1 MGLISRVSSRT
12 YRYFCML
19 RRVIAIS
26 KRSFTVRYDEPQY
39 LQKCIQEI
47 EDELQD
53 KAPLSTSVIGMKS
66 LLETSFD
73 FEKILGQN
81 MAFMTHFLRSG
92 HPLVNVAKSISRNDS
107 PTAEINNAESYPVP
121 LNMRGMIIAMLGNSL
136 QTDET
141 ADSEPILADV
151 YGLISAAFNIHRN
164 ILPDSTSKEILTR
177 TNKLAVLVGDCCLS
191 KAAELV
197 SSLDRPEIVDKVAET
212 LTQISQLSY
221 QNQDYSGHLFIECC
235 ESVAILHSPNSSVHE
250 NITGFASN
258 FHQAYLSILSK
269 QYPKALGH
277 KLTCLEFIKALNLEK
292 RKRRL
297 IDETVHA
304 FLPMSLLDKDQLENI
319 NQPMSKIE
327 SKPKD
332 FPFL

>member
-1 MGLISRVSSRT
+1 
-12 YRYFCML
+12 ML

-47 EDELQD
+47 EDQLQE

-66 LLETSFD
+66 LLETSFN
-73 FEKILGQN
+73 FEKLLGQN
-81 MAFMTHFLRSG
+81 MAFMTHFMRSG
-92 HPLVNVAKSISRNDS
+92 HPLVDVAKSISRNDS
-107 PTAEINNAESYPVP
+107 PTAEITNAESYPVP
-121 LNMRGMIIAMLGNSL
+121 LNMRGLVIAMLGNSL
-136 QTDET
+136 QTEKT
-141 ADSEPILADV
+141 AKLEPTLAEV

-197 SSLDRPEIVDKVAET
+197 SSLGRPEIVAKVAET

-221 QNQDYSGHLFIECC
+221 QNEDYSGHLFIECC
-235 ESVAILHSPNSSVHE
+235 ESVAILHSSNTSVHAT
-250 NITGFASN
+250 ITGFASN

-277 KLTCLEFIKALNLEK
+277 KLTCLEFLKSLDVEK
-292 RKRRL
+292 KKRQL
-297 IDETVHA
+297 ITETVHA
-304 FLPMSLLDKDQLENI
+304 FLPMSLLDKKQLENI

-327 SKPKD
+327 SKD